1 MRQRPFS
8 YLFTVT
14 KRLIDPGLY
23 RCLVMAFSAAG
34 ERERY
39 NLTVSSLLDL
49 TILFVLFARFT
60 LSKKGLLPLVLVARK
75 AFAVLYS
82 QAESPLRRRKI
93 DQSKLLSKKGSARA
107 SVEASASD
115 SAMADS
121 SDCKLFDGGCL
132 GKSRRL
138 DYINYH
144 GIRGS
149 DSRLTS

>member
-60 LSKKGLLPLVLVARK
+60 LSKKGLPTIEQERIIR
-75 AFAVLYS
+75 
-82 QAESPLRRRKI
+82 QQEQKI
-93 DQSKLLSKKGSARA
+93 HQQREIAI
-107 SVEASASD
+107 
-115 SAMADS
+115 
-121 SDCKLFDGGCL
+121 GGP
-132 GKSRRL
+132 
-138 DYINYH
+138 
-144 GIRGS
+144 
-149 DSRLTS
+149 